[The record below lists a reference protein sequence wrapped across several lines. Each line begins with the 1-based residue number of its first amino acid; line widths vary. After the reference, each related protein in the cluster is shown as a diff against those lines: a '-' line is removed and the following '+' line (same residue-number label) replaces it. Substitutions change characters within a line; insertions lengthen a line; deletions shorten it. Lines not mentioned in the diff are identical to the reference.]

1 MIRNLIDTF
10 SFFGFIAGLS
20 FSLALITKFPITG
33 FFIFAFIAVF
43 SIVCLVNAADDDIK
57 SKRNETPTD

>member
-10 SFFGFIAGLS
+10 SFLGLLAGLS

-33 FFIFAFIAVF
+33 FIVFVFAVVF
-43 SIVCLVNAADDDIK
+43 LIVSVVNDTND
-57 SKRNETPTD
+57 